1 MKIKNQKFFEKFYY
15 DTRLVLDHLSVAKVH
30 YSTLKHIPF
39 TCLSP
44 KSNFRIITQ
53 PIAVISFPTYLTVFL
68 ALTFLKSDVSRKYQ
82 LFLIWNVIENFALD
96 VYLIFFL
103 VPAVHS
109 PYILFRGTGLLSH
122 LGFSGTIQFLIT
134 CLIVNSKSNII
145 SIMILLEKKMIVT
158 SKWL

>member
-96 VYLIFFL
+96 V
-103 VPAVHS
+103 
-109 PYILFRGTGLLSH
+109 GTGLLSH